1 MPAVTL
7 LAVLVLLLSAGAAA
21 YLAYAHPASRE
32 PLAAA
37 GGVLAVLAPITYS
50 TLRR

>member
-1 MPAVTL
+1 MVVL
-7 LAVLVLLLSAGAAA
+7 LAAGAAA

-37 GGVLAVLAPITYS
+37 GGVLAFLGPLMFS
-50 TLRR
+50 MLRR